1 MQNQLR
7 RGYAQN
13 IFSVLG
19 FYFTIFTHNPLTLY
33 RLYAIPYTLSP
44 PLLYNGSMKTL
55 LIGANGQLGSDINKV
70 FSADSAYQLIPT
82 VREELDIT
90 KTEDIQNALKKYSP
104 EMIISTAAFH
114 RVDVCE
120 NEPDKAY
127 QVNALAI
134 SALAKICHAQNIIL
148 VHFSTDYVFGADKK
162 RNRPYTEDD
171 NPGPVNAY
179 GISKLAGEYF
189 VKYLSEKYFLIRTCG
204 LYGIAG
210 PAEKKGNFVD
220 NIIAKSNEHKEIS
233 VVNDQILTPTYTL
246 DLANNLKE
254 LLKTQNYG
262 LYQFTLCPF
271 R

>member
-1 MQNQLR
+1 M
-7 RGYAQN
+7 GKDK
-13 IFSVLG
+13 I
-19 FYFTIFTHNPLTLY
+19 
-33 RLYAIPYTLSP
+33 
-44 PLLYNGSMKTL
+44 L

-82 VREELDIT
+82 VREEIDIT

-210 PAEKKGNFVD
+210 PAEKKR
-220 NIIAKSNEHKEIS
+220 
-233 VVNDQILTPTYTL
+233 
-246 DLANNLKE
+246 
-254 LLKTQNYG
+254 
-262 LYQFTLCPF
+262 QFC